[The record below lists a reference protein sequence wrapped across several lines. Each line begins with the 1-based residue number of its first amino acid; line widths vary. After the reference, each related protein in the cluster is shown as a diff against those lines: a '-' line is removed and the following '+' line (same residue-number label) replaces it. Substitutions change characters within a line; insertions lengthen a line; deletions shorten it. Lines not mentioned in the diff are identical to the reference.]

1 MLASLLGVVR
11 PLPSIAAAGLASV
24 FAAVALGFST
34 HAGYAAARAA
44 YGEID
49 AALFVA
55 AIYAALAIAVW
66 PITVLVQRRMA
77 RRDPP
82 SAIPEDDIDALL
94 PLLERG
100 GEESAALAQVLKA
113 GRNLPPFPMIALA
126 LAGGL
131 VAGRRASR

>member
-1 MLASLLGVVR
+1 MLAALLGAVR

-24 FAAVALGFST
+24 FAAVALGFLT

-49 AALFVA
+49 AALIVA
-55 AIYAALAIAVW
+55 ASYASAAALAWLAASI
-66 PITVLVQRRMA
+66 A
-77 RRDPP
+77 RRRTAHRTA
-82 SAIPEDDIDALL
+82 SRRDDAEALL
-94 PLLERG
+94 RVLESG
-100 GEESAALAQVLKA
+100 DGQTAALAEILKT
-113 GRNLPPFPMIALA
+113 GRELPPLPMIALA